1 MSITRLEPCALGL
14 TIDPDFLELT
24 DTSALIGQ
32 PLDWIGQERARQAT
46 YFGLEMEHPDYNLFV
61 LGETGSG
68 RSSLLRQA
76 MAEVAA
82 CRPVPHD
89 LCYVHNF
96 DVPERPLALHLPA
109 GKGSWLRQQL
119 ARSVNRLLQEIPER
133 LSGDDFKV
141 ETNHVEKRFKLEE
154 TRYFEELNT
163 FAESLCF
170 ALRRESG
177 RLVFTLL
184 DGSGKLL
191 TEEEILALPKDRRT
205 ALDQDEQA
213 LRSEIASYL
222 QKIRVLEQSR
232 DKEIATLCREWIEPL
247 LDQRLNAVLEG
258 LNHPG
263 HTRLKNHLD
272 SIKRDILENLDLFQL
287 TDLSE
292 EKDPEYLKQ
301 LFERYRINVVVD
313 NRNLSCAPVIV
324 DENPSFKSLIGS
336 IGYQSVEGVLVTDFT
351 RIREGSLLRA
361 HGGFLMLHLDDL
373 LVDAFLWEKFCRL
386 LRNHLLQIEEPWIV
400 NVSAPVVPIEPEAV
414 KIDVRIVLIGSR
426 EQYYAIQEE
435 NPELARRFR
444 VKVDF
449 AAAFTASIQAYRAL
463 SVFIAHICQQLCL
476 PHFSREAVASVLR
489 ICHRAAEDQ
498 KRLSANFSYTEMLIV
513 ESARQ
518 CKMRGNLVVEA
529 KDVTTAR
536 QARILRHNY
545 PDQCA
550 QEAIADGDV
559 VITVHDERI
568 GQINGLSLI
577 EMGDHSFG
585 IPSRITAHAFAGEDG
600 LLNIEREVGMSGPI
614 HDKGVFILQSFLS
627 ALFHHNAPLTFNASI
642 VFEQEYYGVE
652 GDSASCAELYALL
665 SALSGLPF
673 RQGIAVTGAINQY
686 GEMLPIGGINE
697 KIEGFFR
704 VCTTAGLD
712 GTQGVLIPERNC
724 RHLMLDDEVVDAVS
738 KGVFHIYAIDH
749 MREGLEL
756 LSGLPAGIGASIDF
770 QEIINYPPDTVLGYA
785 QKTLRAYR
793 MACQQPLQR
802 TKMLHKRSGEH
813 IKEGKSE

>member
-1 MSITRLEPCALGL
+1 MPIIRLEPCSLGL
-14 TIDPDFLELT
+14 TIDPDTLEFP
-24 DTSALIGQ
+24 DTSALIDQ

-76 MAEVAA
+76 MTEIAA
-82 CRPVPHD
+82 HKPAPPD

-96 DVPERPLALHLPA
+96 AVPERPMALRLPA
-109 GKGSWLRQQL
+109 GKGNWLRQQL
-119 ARSVNRLLQEIPER
+119 TQAVNRLLQEIPER
-133 LSGDDFKV
+133 FNGDDFKA
-141 ETNHVEKRFKLEE
+141 EMSQIEKRFKLEE
-154 TRYFEELNT
+154 AQYFEELST
-163 FAESLCF
+163 FAETLHF

-184 DGSGKLL
+184 GESRKLL
-191 TEEEILALPKDRRT
+191 AEEEILALPKERR
-205 ALDQDEQA
+205 AAIDQDEQS
-213 LRSEIASYL
+213 LRSEITSYL
-222 QKIRVLEQSR
+222 QKIRILEQGR
-232 DKEIATLCREWIEPL
+232 DKAFAALCQSWIEPL
-247 LDQRLNAVLEG
+247 LDQVLNWVVEG
-258 LNHPG
+258 LDQSFSDYP
-263 HTRLKNHLD
+263 RLEQHLD
-272 SIKRDILENLDLFQL
+272 NVKSDILENLDLFQL
-287 TDLSE
+287 ADVSEDKNPEDL
-292 EKDPEYLKQ
+292 KL

-313 NRNLSCAPVIV
+313 NRDLLSAPVVI

-336 IGYQSVEGVLVTDFT
+336 IGYQTVEGMLVTDFT
-351 RIREGSLLRA
+351 RIRAGSLLKA

-373 LVDAFLWEKFCRL
+373 LADAYLWEKFCRL
-386 LRNHLLQIEEPWIV
+386 LRNHLLQIEDPWV
-400 NVSAPVVPIEPEAV
+400 ANVSAPVVPIEPEAV
-414 KIDVRIVLIGSR
+414 KIDVRIILIGSR

-449 AAAFTASIQAYRAL
+449 AAAFIASTQAYRAL
-463 SVFIAHICQQLCL
+463 SVFIAYICQQSYL
-476 PHFSREAVASVLR
+476 PHFSREAVASVLKT
-489 ICHRAAEDQ
+489 CHRAAEDQ
-498 KRLSANFSYTEMLIV
+498 KRLSANFSHTEMLVV
-513 ESARQ
+513 ESALQ
-518 CKMRGNLVVEA
+518 SKTRGNLIVEA
-529 KDVTTAR
+529 RDVTTAR
-536 QARILRHNY
+536 QARTLRHNY

-559 VITVHDERI
+559 IITVHGEKI

-585 IPSRITAHAFAGEDG
+585 VPSRITAHTFAGEDG

-614 HDKGVFILQSFLS
+614 HDKGVFILQNFLS
-627 ALFHHNAPLTFNASI
+627 ALFHHNAPLAFNASV

-673 RQGIAVTGAINQY
+673 RQGIAITGAINQY
-686 GEMLPIGGINE
+686 GEMLPIGGVNE

-704 VCTTAGLD
+704 ICESAGLD
-712 GTQGVLIPERNC
+712 GTQGVLIPDRNC

-738 KGVFHIYAIDH
+738 KGMFHIYAISH
-749 MREGLEL
+749 MQEGLEL
-756 LSGLPAGIGASIDF
+756 LSGLPAGISSDTELH
-770 QEIINYPPDTVLGYA
+770 EITNYPQDTVLGYA

-793 MACQQPLQR
+793 MACQQTPQR
-802 TKMLHKRSGEH
+802 AKTLHKRSGEH
-813 IKEGKSE
+813 TEKG

>member
-1 MSITRLEPCALGL
+1 MSITRLEPCALSL
-14 TIDPDFLELT
+14 MINPDSLAFS
-24 DTSALIGQ
+24 DTSALIDQ
-32 PLDWIGQERARQAT
+32 PLEWIGQERARQAT
-46 YFGLEMEHPDYNLFV
+46 YFGLEIEHSDYNLFV

-82 CRPVPHD
+82 HKPVPHD
-89 LCYVHNF
+89 LCYVYNF
-96 DVPERPLALHLPA
+96 DVPERPLAFRLPA

-119 ARSVNRLLQEIPER
+119 AQAVSYLLQEIPER

-141 ETNHVEKRFKLEE
+141 EASDIEKRFKLEE
-154 TRYFEELNT
+154 TRYFEALNT

-184 DGSGKLL
+184 DESGKPLA
-191 TEEEILALPKDRRT
+191 EEEILGLPKARRA

-213 LRSEIASYL
+213 LRGEIASYL
-222 QKIRVLEQSR
+222 QKIRVLEQNR
-232 DKEIATLCREWIEPL
+232 DKEIAALRRNWIEPL
-247 LDQRLNAVLEG
+247 LDQVLNVVPEG
-258 LNHPG
+258 VDQPFSDRI
-263 HTRLKNHLD
+263 RLKNYLD
-272 SIKRDILENLDLFQL
+272 SIKYDILENLDLFRS
-287 TDLSE
+287 TDIDE
-292 EKDPEYLKQ
+292 ERGSQNSKQ
-301 LFERYRINVVVD
+301 LLERYRINVVVD
-313 NRNLSCAPVIV
+313 NRDLHCAPVVI
-324 DENPSFKSLIGS
+324 DENPSLKSLIGS
-336 IGYQSVEGVLVTDFT
+336 IGYQSVEGMLVTDFT
-351 RIREGSLLRA
+351 CIRAGSLLKA
-361 HGGFLMLHLDDL
+361 HGGLLMLRLDDL
-373 LVDAFLWEKFCRL
+373 LVDTFLWEKFCRL
-386 LRNHLLQIEEPWIV
+386 LRNQLLQIEEPWAA
-400 NVSAPVVPIEPEAV
+400 NMLSAPVVPIEPEAV

-426 EQYYAIQEE
+426 EQYYAIHEE

-449 AAAFTASIQAYRAL
+449 SAAFTASIQAYRAL
-463 SVFIAHICQQLCL
+463 SVFIAHICRQSYL

-489 ICHRAAEDQ
+489 ACHRAAEDQ
-498 KRLSANFSYTEMLIV
+498 KRLSANFSHTEMLVV

-518 CKMRGNLVVEA
+518 CKMRGNLIVEA
-529 KDVTTAR
+529 RDVTTAW
-536 QARILRHNY
+536 QARMLRHNY

-559 VITVHDERI
+559 VIIVHDEKI
-568 GQINGLSLI
+568 GQVNGLSLI

-585 IPSRITAHAFAGEDG
+585 IPSRITAHTFAGEDG

-614 HDKGVFILQSFLS
+614 HDKGVFILQNFLS
-627 ALFHHNAPLTFNASI
+627 ALFHHNAPLAFNASI

-686 GEMLPIGGINE
+686 GEMLPIGGVNE

-704 VCTTAGLD
+704 VCVTAGLD
-712 GTQGVLIPERNC
+712 GTQGVLIPDRNC
-724 RHLMLDDEVVDAVS
+724 RHLMLDDEVVEAVS
-738 KGVFHIYAIDH
+738 KGVFHIYAISH
-749 MREGLEL
+749 MHEGLEL
-756 LSGLPAGIGASIDF
+756 LSGLSAGVSTDIDL
-770 QEIINYPPDTVLGYA
+770 QEITNYPQDTVLGYA

-793 MACQQPLQR
+793 MACQQPSQR
-802 TKMLHKRSGEH
+802 TKVLHKRLGEH
-813 IKEGKSE
+813 TDK

>member
-1 MSITRLEPCALGL
+1 MPITRLEPCALGL
-14 TIDPDFLELT
+14 TIDPDSLGFA
-24 DTSALIGQ
+24 DTSTLIDQ

-68 RSSLLRQA
+68 RSSLLRQT
-76 MAEVAA
+76 MTEVAER
-82 CRPVPHD
+82 RPVPHD

-96 DVPERPLALHLPA
+96 DVPERPLALRLPA
-109 GKGSWLRQQL
+109 GKGYWLRQQL
-119 ARSVNRLLQEIPER
+119 SQSANRLLQEIPEY
-133 LSGDDFKV
+133 LNEDDFKAKAA
-141 ETNHVEKRFKLEE
+141 HVEKHFRLEE
-154 TRYFEELNT
+154 TRYFEELNA
-163 FAESLCF
+163 FAESLHF

-184 DGSGKLL
+184 DESGKLL
-191 TEEEILALPKDRRT
+191 TEEEILALPKNRRA
-205 ALDQDEQA
+205 ALDQDEQM
-213 LRSEIASYL
+213 LRTEITSYL
-222 QKIRVLEQSR
+222 QKIRILEQNR
-232 DKEIATLCREWIEPL
+232 DKELATLCRSWIEPL
-247 LDQRLNAVLEG
+247 LDQVLNAVPEG
-258 LNHPG
+258 LDQSFSG
-263 HTRLKNHLD
+263 YARLEHYLG
-272 SIKRDILENLDLFQL
+272 SIKQDIIENLDLFQL
-287 TDLSE
+287 SDFTE
-292 EKDPEYLKQ
+292 EKNSEDLKL

-313 NRNLSCAPVIV
+313 NRDLISAPVVV
-324 DENPSFKSLIGS
+324 DENPSFKSLVGS

-351 RIREGSLLRA
+351 RIRAGSLLKA

-373 LVDAFLWEKFCRL
+373 LIDVFLWEKFCRL
-386 LRNHLLQIEEPWIV
+386 LRNHTLQIEEPWAA

-414 KIDVRIVLIGSR
+414 KVDVRIILIGSR

-449 AAAFTASIQAYRAL
+449 AAAFTASIQAYRAV
-463 SVFIAHICQQLCL
+463 SVFISHICQQSCL
-476 PHFSREAVASVLR
+476 PHFSGEAVVSVLKTA
-489 ICHRAAEDQ
+489 HRSAEDQ
-498 KRLSANFSYTEMLIV
+498 KRLSANFSHTEMLVV
-513 ESARQ
+513 ESALQ
-518 CKMRGNLVVEA
+518 CKNHGRLVVEGE
-529 KDVTTAR
+529 DVTTAR
-536 QARILRHNY
+536 LARTLRHNY

-559 VITVHDERI
+559 VITVHGEKI

-614 HDKGVFILQSFLS
+614 HDKGVFILQNLLS
-627 ALFHHNAPLTFNASI
+627 ALFHHNAPLAFNASI

-673 RQGIAVTGAINQY
+673 RQGIAITGAINQY

-697 KIEGFFR
+697 KIEGFFK
-704 VCTTAGLD
+704 VCVAAGLD

-724 RHLMLDDEVVDAVS
+724 RHLMLEDEVVKAVS
-738 KGVFHIYAIDH
+738 EGAFHIYTIGH

-756 LSGLPAGIGASIDF
+756 LSGLPAGIDDDIEL
-770 QEIINYPPDTVLGYA
+770 QEIINYPQGSVLGYA

-793 MACQQPLQR
+793 MACQQTPQR
-802 TKMLHKRSGEH
+802 TKTLHKRSGEH
-813 IKEGKSE
+813 TEK

>member
-1 MSITRLEPCALGL
+1 MPITRLEPCSLGL
-14 TIDPDFLELT
+14 TIDPDALEFP
-24 DTSALIGQ
+24 DTSALIDQ

-76 MAEVAA
+76 MTEVAA
-82 CRPVPHD
+82 RKAPPPD

-96 DVPERPLALHLPA
+96 AVPERPLALRLPA

-119 ARSVNRLLQEIPER
+119 AQAADRLLQEIPGRFNEN
-133 LSGDDFKV
+133 DFKA
-141 ETNHVEKRFKLEE
+141 EMSQIEKRFKLEE
-154 TRYFEELNT
+154 AHHFEELST
-163 FAESLCF
+163 FAETLHF

-184 DGSGKLL
+184 GESGKLL
-191 TEEEILALPKDRRT
+191 AEEEILALPKEQR
-205 ALDQDEQA
+205 AAIDQDEQS
-213 LRSEIASYL
+213 LRSEITSYL
-222 QKIRVLEQSR
+222 QKIRTLEQSR
-232 DKEIATLCREWIEPL
+232 DKAFAALCQSWIEPL
-247 LDQRLNAVLEG
+247 LDQILNWVTEG
-258 LNHPG
+258 LDPSFSDYP
-263 HTRLKNHLD
+263 RLEQHLHN
-272 SIKRDILENLDLFQL
+272 IKHDILENLDLFQL
-287 TDLSE
+287 ADVSE
-292 EKDPEYLKQ
+292 DKNPGELKL

-313 NRNLSCAPVIV
+313 NRDELSAPVVI

-336 IGYQSVEGVLVTDFT
+336 IGYQSVEGMLVTDFT
-351 RIREGSLLRA
+351 RIRAGSLLKA

-373 LVDAFLWEKFCRL
+373 LVDAYLWEKFCRL
-386 LRNHLLQIEEPWIV
+386 LRNHLLQIEEPWV
-400 NVSAPVVPIEPEAV
+400 ANVSAPVVPIEPEAV
-414 KIDVRIVLIGSR
+414 KIDVRIILIGSR

-444 VKVDF
+444 IKVDF
-449 AAAFTASIQAYRAL
+449 AAAFTASTQAYRAL
-463 SVFIAHICQQLCL
+463 SVFIAHICQQSCL
-476 PHFSREAVASVLR
+476 PHFSREAVASVLKT
-489 ICHRAAEDQ
+489 CHRTAEDQ
-498 KRLSANFSYTEMLIV
+498 KRLSANFSHTEMLVV
-513 ESARQ
+513 ESALQ
-518 CKMRGNLVVEA
+518 SKTRGSHVVEVR
-529 KDVTTAR
+529 DVTTAR
-536 QARILRHNY
+536 QARTLRHNY

-559 VITVHDERI
+559 IITVHGEKI

-585 IPSRITAHAFAGEDG
+585 IPSRITAHTFAGEDG

-614 HDKGVFILQSFLS
+614 HDKGVFILQNFLS
-627 ALFHHNAPLTFNASI
+627 ALFHHNAPLAFNASV

-673 RQGIAVTGAINQY
+673 RQGIAITGAINQY
-686 GEMLPIGGINE
+686 GEMLPIGGVNE

-704 VCTTAGLD
+704 VCESAGLD
-712 GTQGVLIPERNC
+712 GTQGVLIPDRNC

-738 KGVFHIYAIDH
+738 KGMFHIYAISH
-749 MREGLEL
+749 MQEGLEL
-756 LSGLPAGIGASIDF
+756 LSGLPAGVSSDTELY
-770 QEIINYPPDTVLGYA
+770 EIVNYPQDTVLGYA

-793 MACQQPLQR
+793 MACQQTPQR
-802 TKMLHKRSGEH
+802 VKMPHKRSGEH
-813 IKEGKSE
+813 TDR

>member
-1 MSITRLEPCALGL
+1 MPITRLEPCALGL
-14 TIDPDFLELT
+14 TIDPDSLEFP
-24 DTSALIGQ
+24 DTSALIDQ

-82 CRPVPHD
+82 RKPAPRD
-89 LCYVHNF
+89 LCYMYNF

-119 ARSVNRLLQEIPER
+119 AQSVSHLLQEIPER

-141 ETNHVEKRFKLEE
+141 ETSHIEKRFKLEE

-184 DGSGKLL
+184 DESGKPL
-191 TEEEILALPKDRRT
+191 TEEEILALPKARRA
-205 ALDQDEQA
+205 ALDQDEQV

-232 DKEIATLCREWIEPL
+232 DKELAALCWGWIEPL
-247 LDQRLNAVLEG
+247 LGQVLNVVLEG
-258 LNHPG
+258 LDQSFSDHA
-263 HTRLKNHLD
+263 RLKNHLD
-272 SIKRDILENLDLFQL
+272 NIKHDILENLDLFQL

-292 EKDPEYLKQ
+292 EKNPEDLKQ

-313 NRNLSCAPVIV
+313 NRDLLSAPVVI

-351 RIREGSLLRA
+351 RIRAGSLLRA

-386 LRNHLLQIEEPWIV
+386 LRNHLLQIEEPWAV

-414 KIDVRIVLIGSR
+414 KVDVRIVLIGSR

-463 SVFIAHICQQLCL
+463 SVFIAHICQQSCL

-489 ICHRAAEDQ
+489 TCHRAAEDQ
-498 KRLSANFSYTEMLIV
+498 KRLSANFSHTEMLVV

-518 CKMRGNLVVEA
+518 CKTRGNLVVEA
-529 KDVTTAR
+529 RDVTTAQR
-536 QARILRHNY
+536 ARILRHNY

-585 IPSRITAHAFAGEDG
+585 IPSRITAHTFAGEDG

-627 ALFHHNAPLTFNASI
+627 ALFHHNAPLAFNASI

-704 VCTTAGLD
+704 VCATAGLD
-712 GTQGVLIPERNC
+712 GTQGVLIPDRNC

-738 KGVFHIYAIDH
+738 KGVFHIYAISH

-756 LSGLPAGIGASIDF
+756 LSGLPAGISAGTDL
-770 QEIINYPPDTVLGYA
+770 QEIINYPQDTVLGYA
-785 QKTLRAYR
+785 QKTLRVYR
-793 MACQQPLQR
+793 MACQQPSQR
-802 TKMLHKRSGEH
+802 TKTLHKRSGEH
-813 IKEGKSE
+813 IDK